1 MTYKKDSSLHK
12 RKSEHLRI
20 ALKYNVDSTLTT
32 GLENI
37 HLTHEALPEINL
49 SDVDTKLHLF
59 GKILNFPLL
68 ISSMTGGN
76 AEADLINRRL
86 AIAAQETGIA
96 LAVGSQRIA
105 IEDPSQAGS
114 FHLRAI
120 APDIL
125 LFSNLGAIQLMQ
137 GYTADEYKRAVD
149 MLEADALI
157 LHLNPLQE
165 ALQSKG
171 DHNFSGL
178 VNKIEQLCKTLPI
191 PVIVKEVGWGISTRT
206 VTLLMDIGIAG
217 IDVAGAGGT
226 SWSQVESYRL
236 KDPFDAQ
243 TARNFLSW
251 GINTVDSIR
260 NVTKI
265 APEMLVFASGGLRN
279 GIDIVKCLCLGAK
292 LGGMAN
298 NLLKAASEG
307 EDILLQVINNLF
319 REVNICMFATGA
331 RSLNELGQSK
341 IL

>member
-1 MTYKKDSSLHK
+1 MTNKKASSIQT
-12 RKSEHLRI
+12 RKTEHLRI
-20 ALKYNVDSTLTT
+20 ALDNDVDSLLYT

-37 HLTHEALPEINL
+37 QLTHEALPEINL
-49 SDVDTKLHLF
+49 SEVDTKLNLF
-59 GKILNFPLL
+59 GKVLNFPLL

-86 AIAAQETGIA
+86 AIVAQASGVA
-96 LAVGSQRIA
+96 LGVGSQRIA
-105 IEDPSQAGS
+105 IENESHDSS
-114 FHLRAI
+114 FQLRSF

-125 LFSNLGAIQLMQ
+125 LFSNIGAVQLLQ
-137 GYTADEYKRAVD
+137 GLTVDDCKRAVN
-149 MLEADALI
+149 MLEADALV

-165 ALQSKG
+165 ALQIDG
-171 DHNFSGL
+171 DHNFQGL
-178 VNKIEQLCKTLPI
+178 LKKIEQVCKTLSL
-191 PVIVKEVGWGISTRT
+191 PVIIKEVGWGISPRT
-206 VTLLMDIGIAG
+206 VGLLKNIGIAA

-236 KDPFDAQ
+236 KDALMAQ
-243 TARNFLSW
+243 TARNFRSW

-260 NVTKI
+260 NVTKL
-265 APEMLVFASGGLRN
+265 APKMMVFASGGLRN

-307 EDILLQVINNLF
+307 EDILLKVINNLS
-319 REVNICMFATGA
+319 REVSICMFATGA
-331 RSLNELGQSK
+331 RSLKELNQSK